1 VKTAVRVPPLVA
13 LAVGA
18 ALWFVPTLVQR
29 AAWLLGDDDRAVD
42 FDLVLVSRWIAAALL
57 LGFVLAVERRPLSS
71 VGLHAPRGRDVL
83 ITVGLAVLALVVS
96 VTLYGLVAGTG
107 PDQQSPSGR
116 IVASLS
122 VAGSIHLI
130 VNAAVVEE
138 LFFRGFLME
147 RVIDLTRRPWL
158 AALVSYVVFVGSH
171 VPGSGGATALTMVAV
186 GSLLFVGLY
195 WVRRN
200 LLLCVGAHAIGNL
213 PLLAN
218 ALA

>member
-1 VKTAVRVPPLVA
+1 MKTAVRVPPLVA
-13 LAVGA
+13 LAVGV
-18 ALWFVPTLVQR
+18 ALWFVPTLVQH

-57 LGFVLAVERRPLSS
+57 LGFVRAVERRPLSS

-96 VTLYGLVAGTG
+96 VTLYGLVMGTG
-107 PDQQSPSGR
+107 PDQQSPSGQ

-122 VAGSIHLI
+122 VAGSVHLI

-147 RVIDLTRRPWL
+147 RVIELARPWL

-171 VPGSGGATALTMVAV
+171 VPGSGGATTLTMVAV

-200 LLLCVGAHAIGNL
+200 LLLCIGAHAIGNL
-213 PLLAN
+213 PILAN